1 MSFDAKKFK
10 KTKFQ
15 TRTEDV
21 PVKDLSAFF
30 GEGETYVWTVR
41 GLTGQELGRTK
52 EAAARNKNFSA
63 ILEALESASK
73 SEKVKGLKKALG
85 VDEVPQAIAERIE
98 QLVLGSVEPA
108 CDTDLA
114 LMLCERFPVEFY
126 ALTNKILELTGKGME
141 PGKPKGSGGTPE
153 SGQA

>member
-1 MSFDAKKFK
+1 MSFDVKKFK

-21 PVKDLSAFF
+21 PVKDLSAYFE
-30 GEGETYVWTVR
+30 EGENPVWVVR
-41 GLTGQELGRTK
+41 GLTGQELGQTK
-52 EAAARNKNFSA
+52 EAAARNKNFAA
-63 ILEALESASK
+63 ILEAIEASTK
-73 SEKVKGLKKALG
+73 NEKVQGLKKALG
-85 VDEVPQAIAERIE
+85 VDEVPQNIAERIE

-126 ALTNKILELTGKGME
+126 TLTNKILELTGKGME
-141 PGKPKGSGGTPE
+141 PGKPKGSGAME
-153 SGQA
+153 ASGQA